1 MTAFEYL
8 MGSHVENGIDSFC
21 FILEVQR
28 VDDWWKV
35 QSQILAQYKDKT
47 LEQLVLSRKRMLC
60 FWE

>member
-8 MGSHVENGIDSFC
+8 TGSHVENGIDSFC

-35 QSQILAQYKDKT
+35 QRQILAQYKDKT
-47 LEQLVLSRKRMLC
+47 LE
-60 FWE
+60 